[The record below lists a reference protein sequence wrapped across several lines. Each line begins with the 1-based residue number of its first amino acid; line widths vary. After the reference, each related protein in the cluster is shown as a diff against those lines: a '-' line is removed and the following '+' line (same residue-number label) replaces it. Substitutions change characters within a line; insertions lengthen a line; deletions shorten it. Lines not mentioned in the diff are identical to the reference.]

1 MLTKKKIVKPK
12 KEEGKE
18 APMVTQ
24 VVEVVD
30 EASGET
36 KPIEDT
42 IKKEEVKEVV
52 DELKEEVV
60 DVQEKV
66 SELEQKVEPVAAEAP
81 KEKDK
86 AVIEEIFGN
95 NQSGVMPEISG
106 KENGSSK
113 SLIVW
118 ALVVI
123 AVAIV
128 TGLGLLVAV
137 RGPESVTS
145 MFVTPTPTPT
155 LAPTPTPTPVAPNR
169 ADITVEVLNGSGVA
183 GAASKLREFL
193 EGKGYTVGHAGNAT
207 TSDYKKTEIHVKKDK
222 EQYLSLLK
230 NDIAEGYT
238 VSSAAADLS
247 DNSSYGAQV
256 IVGKE

>member
-106 KENGSSK
+106 KENGSSNRLLSGHW
-113 SLIVW
+113 SL
-118 ALVVI
+118 
-123 AVAIV
+123 
-128 TGLGLLVAV
+128 
-137 RGPESVTS
+137 
-145 MFVTPTPTPT
+145 
-155 LAPTPTPTPVAPNR
+155 
-169 ADITVEVLNGSGVA
+169 
-183 GAASKLREFL
+183 
-193 EGKGYTVGHAGNAT
+193 
-207 TSDYKKTEIHVKKDK
+207 
-222 EQYLSLLK
+222 
-230 NDIAEGYT
+230 
-238 VSSAAADLS
+238 
-247 DNSSYGAQV
+247 
-256 IVGKE
+256 